1 MSSVT
6 QRVQAITQPRGGYV
20 PPRAMDMQ
28 QLDDGNPTPLDH
40 KLENLHPS
48 LVGTVV
54 DYLTRMATGASSWD
68 AFRVSLA
75 GAYILGGTDLENATS
90 WVEQVG
96 AGGLL
101 DTDSIAL
108 ACQLSA
114 YDTVA
119 RAGVSAYD
127 PHRQLIPDAL
137 TCEHIEIMVRR
148 AITVFD
154 QYGGV
159 TLDGFTFPGGYT
171 DLVDR
176 GDGDFLTDDTL
187 WDMKVSVSG
196 PKPKDTLQLL
206 MYYLMGKRTGEVE
219 FDGLTHIGVLNPR
232 VNTTHRIKVSDIPQD
247 VIDEVSRDVIGYQC
261 GGAVGASQ

>member
-6 QRVQAITQPRGGYV
+6 QRIQAITQPRGGYV
-20 PPRAMDMQ
+20 PPRTMDMQ

-40 KLENLHPS
+40 KRENLHPS
-48 LVGTVV
+48 LVGTAV

-68 AFRVSLA
+68 AFRVSLK
-75 GAYILGGTDLENATS
+75 GARILGGTDLQNATS
-90 WVEQVG
+90 WVEQIG
-96 AGGLL
+96 AGGL
-101 DTDSIAL
+101 DTGTIAL

-114 YDTVA
+114 YDTVY

-127 PHRQLIPDAL
+127 PRRQSIPDAL

-148 AITVFD
+148 AITVFA

-159 TLDGFTFPGGYT
+159 TLDGFTFLGGYT
-171 DLVDR
+171 DLVDS

-196 PKPKDTLQLL
+196 PKPKDTMQLL
-206 MYYLMGKRTGEVE
+206 MYYLMGKRTGEFKFE
-219 FDGLTHIGVLNPR
+219 GLTHIGVLNPR
-232 VNTTHRIKVSDIPQD
+232 LNNTHRIKVADIPQK
-247 VIDEVSRDVIGYQC
+247 VIAGVSSDVIGYQ
-261 GGAVGASQ
+261 